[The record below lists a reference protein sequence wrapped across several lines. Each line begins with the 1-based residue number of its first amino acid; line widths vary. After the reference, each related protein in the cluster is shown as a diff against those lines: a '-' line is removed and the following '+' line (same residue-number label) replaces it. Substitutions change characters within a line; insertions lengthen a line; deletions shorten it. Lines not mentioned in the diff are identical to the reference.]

1 MKQPHFVTGPW
12 GCQKKSQICVTSLTN
27 DSCSISSLMDFKNI
41 LNSVAINDSDVVN
54 SSPIKSLNKTSS
66 LKLSTPT
73 PTKLKNLTTSDIE
86 KLSEEDSLELAM
98 RQSLKENASVRRA
111 IDMSPVGMS
120 EDDQVQ

>member
-1 MKQPHFVTGPW
+1 
-12 GCQKKSQICVTSLTN
+12 
-27 DSCSISSLMDFKNI
+27 MDFKNI

-73 PTKLKNLTTSDIE
+73 KLKNLTTSDIE

-98 RQSLKENASVRRA
+98 RQSLKENVSVRRA